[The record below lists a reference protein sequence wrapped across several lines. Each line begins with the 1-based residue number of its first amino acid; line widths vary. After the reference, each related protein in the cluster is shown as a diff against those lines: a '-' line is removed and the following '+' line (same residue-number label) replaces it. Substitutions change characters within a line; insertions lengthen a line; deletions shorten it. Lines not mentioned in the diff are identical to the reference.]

1 MVSVWCDV
9 NRSCYRVQWSTGQKN
24 RQSRSF
30 SFNDNGKENAAEQAT
45 VFAEKLRQDLSRL
58 EWRRPMPAEPANF
71 TDLLGSTKDLVNSSN
86 GRSTAHDDPDVSW
99 TLRSA
104 RLGLLAVL
112 SALDKPAVSPS
123 TLEICRGQLFGVA
136 HLLEELSRSSLN
148 Q

>member
-1 MVSVWCDV
+1 
-9 NRSCYRVQWSTGQKN
+9 
-24 RQSRSF
+24 
-30 SFNDNGKENAAEQAT
+30 
-45 VFAEKLRQDLSRL
+45 
-58 EWRRPMPAEPANF
+58 MPAEPANF